1 MEDPTVPAPQSKEW
15 FPERDWLARHETLL
29 AASQAV
35 GEECKL
41 VFLGD
46 SITEVPVQ
54 MNRNSVPVAVM
65 LTNDWN
71 I

>member
-15 FPERDWLARHETLL
+15 FPESDWLARHEALI

-35 GEECKL
+35 GEECRL

-46 SITEVPVQ
+46 SITEV
-54 MNRNSVPVAVM
+54 NSTRNQYH
-65 LTNDWN
+65 L
-71 I
+71 